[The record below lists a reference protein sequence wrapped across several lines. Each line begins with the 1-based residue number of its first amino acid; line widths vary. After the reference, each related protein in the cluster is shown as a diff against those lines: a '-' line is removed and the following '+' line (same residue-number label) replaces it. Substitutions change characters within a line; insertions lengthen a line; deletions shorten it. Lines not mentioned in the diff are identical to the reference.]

1 MAERVAQARFVSVDL
16 QETEDNR
23 ALIEAIIADNDD
35 LTANH
40 FPGVV
45 KLQSPT
51 KILVKRESVEERL
64 GREWET
70 HEFQM
75 AIVTVAGN
83 FTEWGRRRDRHRLGA
98 LRKGTDAEI
107 RPPRRSPRNSR

>member
-1 MAERVAQARFVSVDL
+1 MTTRAHQDRFVSVDL

-23 ALIEAIIADNDD
+23 ALIDAIKATNDD
-35 LTANH
+35 IIVNH
-40 FPGVV
+40 YPGIV

-51 KILVKRESVEERL
+51 RILIEREAVETRL

-75 AIVTVAGN
+75 AIVTLAGN
-83 FTEWGRRRDRHRLGA
+83 ITEWDE
-98 LRKGTDAEI
+98 DEI
-107 RPPRRSPRNSR
+107 VIAWEH

>member
-1 MAERVAQARFVSVDL
+1 MTERVKQDRFVSVDL
-16 QETEDNR
+16 QETEENR
-23 ALIEAIIADNDD
+23 ALIEAIEADNDD
-35 LTANH
+35 VIANH

-51 KILVKRESVEERL
+51 KIVVRRESVEERL
-64 GREWET
+64 GREWDT

-83 FTEWGRRRDRHRLGA
+83 FSEWDE
-98 LRKGTDAEI
+98 DEI
-107 RPPRRSPRNSR
+107 VIAWEH

>member
-23 ALIEAIIADNDD
+23 ALIEAIVADNPDIV
-35 LTANH
+35 ANH

-45 KLQSPT
+45 KLQSAT
-51 KILVKRESVEERL
+51 QLVVKRASVEERL
-64 GREWET
+64 GRDWET

-83 FTEWGRRRDRHRLGA
+83 FTEWDE
-98 LRKGTDAEI
+98 DEI
-107 RPPRRSPRNSR
+107 VIAWEH